1 MQHVLRVAAFVALS
15 LAVSSAAHA
24 YSQNV
29 RKHCRA
35 DYMEYCSAH
44 PVGSQG
50 VRDCMR
56 SVGRDLRPAC
66 INALA
71 ESGEVSEPKKKAKRY
86 RHARGR

>member
-1 MQHVLRVAAFVALS
+1 MQRVLRVAALVGLS
-15 LAVSSAAHA
+15 FAVSSTVYA
-24 YSQNV
+24 YSKNV

-44 PVGSQG
+44 PVGSPG

-71 ESGEVSEPKKKAKRY
+71 ESGEIGAKKKASRQ
-86 RHARGR
+86 RRADGR

>member
-15 LAVSSAAHA
+15 VAASSAVQA

-44 PVGSQG
+44 PVGSKG
-50 VRDCMR
+50 VRECMR

-66 INALA
+66 VNALA
-71 ESGEVSEPKKKAKRY
+71 ESGEVGGKAKPK
-86 RHARGR
+86 RHRRAAGH